1 MKSNSAIV
9 APLTIYDSLYF
20 LLSQACIASSLIFTI
35 TVISTGICTATLQ
48 FSASGPTSHQDSQQ
62 VHPKKKFH
70 RFLQWD
76 REFIRIQWCFRFIT
90 LSRLDRIYN
99 TTVHF
104 FHKVYNTYVSSVIR
118 QFNNICVKMYATL
131 RLVTDRS
138 MEALLCQQTNN
149 AEAIVQYQG
158 VELSSRVICDRYA
171 WFL

>member
-1 MKSNSAIV
+1 V
-9 APLTIYDSLYF
+9 
-20 LLSQACIASSLIFTI
+20 
-35 TVISTGICTATLQ
+35 Q

-76 REFIRIQWCFRFIT
+76 GEFIRIQWCFMFIT
-90 LSRLDRIYN
+90 LSRLDRIHN

-131 RLVTDRS
+131 GLVTDRS
-138 MEALLCQQTNN
+138 MQALLCQQTNN